1 MLFGDNSGYVGAL
14 GRSTKVSFNWVV
26 KRQER
31 TKDELILW
39 KEEVKKKKKKREYIE
54 ISCRR
59 DLPLTSHLLSLTF
72 RWGEYIYYGQ
82 GARSKVH

>member
-31 TKDELILW
+31 TKDELIYGKKKL
-39 KEEVKKKKKKREYIE
+39 KKKKKKEYIE

-72 RWGEYIYYGQ
+72 RWCL
-82 GARSKVH
+82 

>member
-39 KEEVKKKKKKREYIE
+39 KEEVKKKKKKREYIRE
-54 ISCRR
+54 SVRR
-59 DLPLTSHLLSLTF
+59 RLTSYISSSFSDFQVVSIVQYHGLLD
-72 RWGEYIYYGQ
+72 R
-82 GARSKVH
+82 RS

>member
-39 KEEVKKKKKKREYIE
+39 KEEVKKKKKGVYRDQLSPRPTSYISSSFSDFQVVS
-54 ISCRR
+54 IVQYHGLLDRR
-59 DLPLTSHLLSLTF
+59 S
-72 RWGEYIYYGQ
+72 
-82 GARSKVH
+82 

>member
-39 KEEVKKKKKKREYIE
+39 KEEVKKKKKK
-54 ISCRR
+54 
-59 DLPLTSHLLSLTF
+59 
-72 RWGEYIYYGQ
+72 
-82 GARSKVH
+82 KVY

>member
-39 KEEVKKKKKKREYIE
+39 KEEVKKKKKKGSILENQ
-54 ISCRR
+54 SAD

-72 RWGEYIYYGQ
+72 RWFL
-82 GARSKVH
+82 

>member
-31 TKDELILW
+31 TKDELIYGKKKL
-39 KEEVKKKKKKREYIE
+39 KKKKKKGVYRDQLSPRPTSYISSSFSDFQVVS
-54 ISCRR
+54 IVQYHGLLDRR
-59 DLPLTSHLLSLTF
+59 S
-72 RWGEYIYYGQ
+72 
-82 GARSKVH
+82 